1 VTCGKMLKSNLQQS
15 LAPDSAGEKVPQ
27 VWLLMGRKAGDNT
40 QVLALAE
47 ALGWPFE
54 IKKFVYRK
62 YELIA
67 NLVFG
72 ATLSGVVGE
81 ASSSL
86 GPPWPD
92 LVISAGRRNEPVA
105 RWIQR
110 QADSS
115 VRLVHIG
122 RPWAA
127 LQRFDLIVTTPQYQL
142 PDRPNVVRNMLPLHR
157 VTDARLASE
166 SRKWTPRFAH
176 LPRPWIAVLLGGDS
190 GPFVFTPEK
199 GARLGRQINQMAKDT
214 GGAVLVS
221 DSARTPEAALDAF
234 QSELDVPALVYR
246 WQATDGEN
254 PYFAYL
260 AVADTI
266 VVTGESM
273 SMLTEACATRK
284 PLIVFDLSDKICT
297 DEAGGQQNPGSKT
310 ECQPWWRLRHNFRF
324 KPLSHRLAMRF
335 GPKRLRRDIGAIQE
349 RLVASGRAVWL
360 GQSFAGESHPL
371 PVGDLDRAVERV
383 RGLFKP

>member
-1 VTCGKMLKSNLQQS
+1 MSDPIPTEPLRFDT
-15 LAPDSAGEKVPQ
+15 ADAKVPR
-27 VWLLMGRKAGDNT
+27 VWLLMGHKAGDNT

-54 IKKFVYRK
+54 IKRFVYRK
-62 YELIA
+62 YELIT

-72 ATLSGVVGE
+72 CTLAGVVSE

-110 QADSS
+110 QADER
-115 VRLVHIG
+115 VRLVHMG

-127 LQRFDLIVTTPQYQL
+127 LRRFDLIVTTPQYQL
-142 PDRPNVVRNMLPLHR
+142 PESPNLVRNMLPLHR
-157 VTDARLASE
+157 VTQARLAAE
-166 SRKWTPRFAH
+166 ATKWTPEFAH

-190 GPFVFTPEK
+190 GPFVFTPDK
-199 GARLGRQINQMAKDT
+199 GARLGRQINRMAKES

-221 DSARTPEAALDAF
+221 DSARTPAAAFDAF
-234 QSELDVPALVYR
+234 QAELEVPAHVYR
-246 WQATDGEN
+246 WRASRGDN
-254 PYFAYL
+254 PYFGYL
-260 AVADTI
+260 AVADRI

-273 SMLTEACATRK
+273 SMLTEAFAAGK
-284 PLIVFDLSDKICT
+284 PLIVFDLSDRVRADGT
-297 DEAGGQQNPGSKT
+297 GEREDPAGREQGR
-310 ECQPWWRLRHNFRF
+310 PWWRLRHNFRF

-335 GPKRLRRDIGAIQE
+335 GPRRLRRDVGAIQE
-349 RLVASGRAVWL
+349 HLVASGRAVWS
-360 GQSFAGESHPL
+360 GQPCPEERQPL
-371 PVGDLDRAVERV
+371 PLGDLERAAERV
-383 RGLFKP
+383 RGLFES